1 MEFGIRYL
9 VLRILK
15 QCEMANT
22 YTQLYIHI
30 VFAVKGRVNLIPKSH
45 KEELHKYI
53 TGIVQKRRHK
63 MLAIHCMP
71 NHCHVF
77 VGLQPYMAISDLVR
91 DIKANSSH
99 FINEKQWVR
108 GKFSWQEGYGAFSHS
123 RAQVVKYILNQ
134 EEHHRTK
141 TFKEEYLQMLR
152 L

>member
-1 MEFGIRYL
+1 MLEKI
-9 VLRILK
+9 
-15 QCEMANT
+15 E
-22 YTQLYIHI
+22 
-30 VFAVKGRVNLIPKSH
+30 NLISESH
-45 KEELHKYI
+45 KEEPHKYI

-63 MLAIHCMP
+63 MLAIHCLP

-108 GKFSWQEGYGAFSHS
+108 GKFSWQEGDGAFSHS